1 MFLACDI
8 GNSQIKTGL
17 FSENRL
23 VESVTYKDV
32 EEIVSIYSRRD
43 IKYTGISSVV
53 PLSSERLAALLD
65 QKSISFHL
73 VSVKSHLNLTVD
85 YTTPLTLGT
94 DRICSAEGA
103 YYLNGKMEKDEVI
116 ISVDFG
122 TATTINTI
130 SYPGNFIGG
139 LIAPGIDMMGTS
151 LHSNTAQLPQVNFS
165 DYEGTIGSSTKSS
178 IASGLI
184 NSSLGMIER
193 VMKFLATTYN
203 TQNIK
208 VYLTGGN
215 AEYIVPHI
223 DFKYVYEKNLVLY
236 GIKAIADLNSGA

>member
-17 FSENRL
+17 FSEDKL
-23 VESVTYKDV
+23 VESVIYKNI
-32 EEIVSIYSRRD
+32 EEVVSIYLHRD
-43 IKYTGISSVV
+43 ITYSGISSVV
-53 PLSSERLAALLD
+53 PLLSERMAALLD
-65 QKSISFHL
+65 QKSISYHL
-73 VSVKSHLNLTVD
+73 ISVKSHLNLTVD
-85 YTTPLTLGT
+85 YTTPRTLGT

-103 YYLNGKMEKDEVI
+103 YYMNDKMEKDEI
-116 ISVDFG
+116 IVSVDFG

-130 SYPGNFIGG
+130 LYPGKFIGG
-139 LIAPGIDMMGTS
+139 LIAPGVNMMGAA

-165 DYEGTIGSSTKSS
+165 DYEDTIGSSTKSS

-193 VMKFLATTYN
+193 VMKFLAMTYN
-203 TQNIK
+203 TKNIK

-215 AEYIVPHI
+215 AEYLIPHV
-223 DFKYVYEKNLVLY
+223 DFSFVYEKNLVLY

>member
-1 MFLACDI
+1 MFLSCDI

-17 FSENRL
+17 FSEDNL
-23 VESVTYKDV
+23 VESGIYKDIDEV
-32 EEIVSIYSRRD
+32 VSIFSHQD

-53 PLSSERLAALLD
+53 PQLSKRLAALLD
-65 QKSISFHL
+65 RESISYHL
-73 VSVKSHLNLTVD
+73 VSVKSHLNLTID
-85 YTTPLTLGT
+85 YKTPLTLGT

-103 YYLNGKMEKDEVI
+103 YYLNDKMEKDEII

-130 SYPGNFIGG
+130 LYPGKFIGG
-139 LIAPGIDMMGTS
+139 LIAPGVNMMGTA

-165 DYEGTIGSSTKSS
+165 DFESTIGSSTKSS

-193 VMKFLATTYN
+193 VMKFLAMTYN

-215 AEYIVPHI
+215 AEYIIPHI
-223 DFKYVYEKNLVLY
+223 DFKYVYERNLVLY
-236 GIKAIADLNSGA
+236 GIKAIADLNSAA